1 MVKKRP
7 TVVLLD
13 SHAIIHRAYH
23 ALPDFSSSSG
33 EPTGALYGLST
44 MLLKI
49 AQELQPDE
57 IIACFDL
64 PEPTHRHEIYEAYK
78 GTRAKTDDALIV
90 QLQRARD
97 VIAAFGIPI
106 YDAPGFEAD
115 DVLGTLADTL
125 QKTHDVVI
133 ASGDMDTLQLV
144 VDDTVTVYTL
154 KKGINDTILYNEK
167 SVIDRYGFA
176 PTLVPDFKGLKGD
189 PSDNIPGVAGV
200 GETTAQKLV
209 ATYGTL
215 DAIYAALAKDV
226 DAVAKKTGVQKRFL
240 TKIIEGKEDAEFSK
254 MLATIK
260 TDVPLDF
267 VLPEQAW
274 KQRMNVTELKALFA
288 ELEFKSL
295 GARVDAVLRGGEKG
309 EAGEMGETGETGEG
323 GPHATHKLTTSPTQ
337 LSEAQLMLWLV
348 RSDYTNPTLDD
359 ILAYTKTQSLSDAY
373 DVLQTQLRVQ
383 DLAEVYQNIEKPL
396 RPILV
401 AMQQYGVCVDVAHL
415 KTLSKEYATEVQA
428 IQKRI
433 FKHAGGEF
441 NINSPKQL
449 GEVLFDTLAIVPK
462 GMRTKKTATGQRSTK
477 ESELQK
483 LVDAHPI
490 VTEVLAYRELAKLL
504 STYIDSLPSL
514 VQKDGRLH
522 ARFLQTGT
530 TTGRIASADPNVQN
544 IPIRTAHGARIR
556 QAFVAPKGSVLV
568 ALDYSQIELRLAAII
583 SGDQKLI
590 DAFVAGQDIHT
601 AVASAV
607 FAVAPDAVT
616 KDMRRRAKVINFGM
630 LYGMGV
636 NALKAAL
643 GGTTTQAEARE
654 FYDHYFATY
663 GTLAQWLDKTKA
675 EAQRNGYI
683 QTMFGRKRF
692 FSGITSQLPFVR
704 AQAERMAINAPVQ
717 GTAADVIKRA
727 MIDIDE
733 YLKKQNLHDHVH
745 MILQVHDEL
754 IFEIEESYVQKVV
767 PTIKDIMESALR
779 DKHTHGVPL
788 LVDGAIGTTWG
799 TMKPL

>member
-1 MVKKRP
+1 MVHKRP

-23 ALPDFSSSSG
+23 ALPDFSSSNG

-64 PEPTHRHEIYEAYK
+64 PEPTHRHEVYEAYK
-78 GTRAKTDDALIV
+78 GTRTKTDDALIV

-115 DVLGTLADTL
+115 DVLGTLARIL
-125 QKTHDVVI
+125 KNTHNVII

-144 VDDTVTVYTL
+144 SDDTVTVYTL
-154 KKGINDTILYNEK
+154 KKGINDTIRYNEK
-167 SVIDRYGFA
+167 AVIERYGFA
-176 PTLVPDFKGLKGD
+176 PVLVPDFKGLKGD

-215 DAIYAALAKDV
+215 DSIFAALEKDI

-260 TDVPLDF
+260 IDVPLNF
-267 VLPEQAW
+267 TLPEKTW
-274 KQRMNVTELKALFA
+274 KERMDRTVLKTLFI
-288 ELEFKSL
+288 ELEFRSL
-295 GARVDAVLRGGEKG
+295 GARVDELISGKKNDSEGNENKTSAPEPVVDEQLL
-309 EAGEMGETGETGEG
+309 AET
-323 GPHATHKLTTSPTQ
+323 Q
-337 LSEAQLMLWLV
+337 IMLWLT

-359 ILAYTKTQSLSDAY
+359 VLTHTKTNSLNSAHN
-373 DVLQTQLRVQ
+373 VLQQQLEKQ
-383 DLAEVYQNIEKPL
+383 QLIDVYKALEQPL
-396 RPILV
+396 MPV
-401 AMQQYGVCVDVAHL
+401 VSAMQQYGVCIDVAYL
-415 KTLSKEYATEVQA
+415 KKLSKEYHAEVA
-428 IQKRI
+428 RIQKRI
-433 FKHAGGEF
+433 FEHAGGEF

-449 GEVLFDTLAIVPK
+449 GEMLFDTLAIVPK
-462 GMRTKKTATGQRSTK
+462 GVRTKKTATGQRSTK

-483 LVDAHPI
+483 LIDVHPI
-490 VTEVLAYRELAKLL
+490 VREVLAYRELAKLL
-504 STYIDSLPSL
+504 STYIDSLPQL
-514 VQKDGRLH
+514 VGKDGRLH
-522 ARFLQTGT
+522 ARFVQTGT
-530 TTGRIASADPNVQN
+530 TTGRIASIDPNVQN
-544 IPIRTAHGARIR
+544 IPIRTQYGARIR
-556 QAFVAPKGSVLV
+556 EAFVAPKGRVLV
-568 ALDYSQIELRLAAII
+568 SLDYSQIELRLAAII
-583 SGDQKLI
+583 SGDKKLI

-607 FAVAPDAVT
+607 FAVAEKDVT
-616 KDMRRRAKVINFGM
+616 KEMRRRAKIINFGM

-643 GGTTTQAEARE
+643 GDETTQAEARE
-654 FYDHYFATY
+654 FYGHYFATY
-663 GTLAQWLDKTKA
+663 GTLAQWLESTKA
-675 EAQRNGYI
+675 KALRNGYVE
-683 QTMFGRKRF
+683 TLFGRKRF
-692 FSGITSQLPFVR
+692 FSGITSHVPFVR

-717 GTAADVIKRA
+717 GTAADIIKRA
-727 MIDIDE
+727 MIEVDAYIQKEKLQDR
-733 YLKKQNLHDHVH
+733 VH

-754 IFEIEESYVQKVV
+754 VFEIDESQVQKVV
-767 PTIKDIMESALR
+767 PNIQHIMEAALR

-788 LVDGAIGTTWG
+788 VVDGAVGQNWG
-799 TMKPL
+799 DMKPL